1 MRSKDWKVVE
11 MLDLYHKTVIQSGK
25 KSGKHL
31 NRKVI
36 KKLTGQCTTP
46 EVRLKSD
53 IRMMMHDPGNF
64 VIT

>member
-1 MRSKDWKVVE
+1 MKSKWLKVVRK
-11 MLDLYHKTVIQSGK
+11 MVSL
-25 KSGKHL
+25 SGKHL

-36 KKLTGQCTTP
+36 KKLPGQCTTP

-53 IRMMMHDPGNF
+53 IRMLMHDPGNF